1 MVKYFSSHAYFYEY
15 MFSIVICLLW
25 RIFFLTIK
33 ITFSMKK
40 MRKKKHYTTSL
51 NSFSKFFISL
61 SFARWRTELFIFFI
75 QPCSS
80 NRSAWF
86 QLGVDSVWLLYQNFY
101 IVPKFQYAKIY
112 FHYYPKFR
120 YTEIWYTKK
129 LVRYNM
135 VIVYYQKNYPFFKK
149 KIAWR
154 ISKSKQTWRI
164 SRWW

>member
-1 MVKYFSSHAYFYEY
+1 MNWMSWWNIFHPMLIFMSVFYCY
-15 MFSIVICLLW
+15 LFIVENFLPHHQNN
-25 RIFFLTIK
+25 FFHEK
-33 ITFSMKK
+33 NE
-40 MRKKKHYTTSL
+40 KKKYYTTSL

-61 SFARWRTELFIFFI
+61 SFARWRTKLFIFFI
-75 QPCSS
+75 QPGSS

-135 VIVYYQKNYPFFKK
+135 VIVHYQKNYPFFKK
-149 KIAWR
+149 KN
-154 ISKSKQTWRI
+154 SLKN
-164 SRWW
+164 